1 MHPSCSFRSTG
12 TETNNELCTHIPGP
26 ACPMDSGNAQAG
38 PGEGF
43 IHVHRGFHGVAV
55 DDPEGGL
62 TEAGY
67 DWRNPVAEV
76 FIAAQ

>member
-1 MHPSCSFRSTG
+1 M
-12 TETNNELCTHIPGP
+12 PGP
-26 ACPMDSGNAQAG
+26 ACPMDSGNAQAP

-43 IHVHRGFHGVAV
+43 IHVHRGFHGVG
-55 DDPEGGL
+55 DLE
-62 TEAGY
+62 EAEY